1 MGICDKVWHKIC
13 LYFTNYKKGEKMKKL
28 FFIIA
33 NLFISYRYKDQFD
46 SHLGGF
52 QGKNH
57 KADLN

>member
-33 NLFISYRYKDQFD
+33 NLFISYRYKNQFD
-46 SHLGGF
+46 SHLGG
-52 QGKNH
+52 
-57 KADLN
+57 LSR